1 MGPMEGKGLMNDG
14 AVLLIFGGLALT
26 FGSLAGRLN
35 RTFLPESRPA
45 LYIHNLQLA
54 PMQKH

>member
-1 MGPMEGKGLMNDG
+1 MGPMEGKGLMNNG
-14 AVLLIFGGLALT
+14 AVLLICGGA
-26 FGSLAGRLN
+26 LAGRLN